1 MISKRNILSL
11 IISIIIPIMLT
22 TLYCHNIYNQIQA
35 EKQNLSEINAK
46 LSEIKSELEELESKV
61 HTNDAVIEITEEEQY
76 NNDDSNDDVA
86 IEITEADSY
95 EFNNSTLDVTITAY
109 DLSLEDCE
117 KDFSDPYYGITA
129 SGKDLKGHTLESARV
144 IAVDPDIIPLG
155 SEVYV
160 SFHDEEYQHLNG
172 TYTAEDVGGAI
183 QGHKIDLFFGDP
195 NYVSTDIEI
204 NNFGRRKATI
214 TIL

>member
-1 MISKRNILSL
+1 MISKSNILSL

-22 TLYCHNIYNQIQA
+22 TLYCYNTYNQIQA
-35 EKQNLSEINAK
+35 EKQYLNEINAK
-46 LSEIKSELEELESKV
+46 LSEIKSELEELESKA
-61 HTNDAVIEITEEEQY
+61 HTNTEIEEQY
-76 NNDDSNDDVA
+76 NNDDSNDDVV

-95 EFNNSTLDVTITAY
+95 EFNNSTLDVTVTAY

>member
-1 MISKRNILSL
+1 MISKSNILSL
-11 IISIIIPIMLT
+11 IMFIMIPISFT

-35 EKQNLSEINAK
+35 EKQNLNEINAK

-61 HTNDAVIEITEEEQY
+61 HTNDPV
-76 NNDDSNDDVA
+76 

-95 EFNNSTLDVTITAY
+95 EFNNSTLDVTVTAY

-172 TYTAEDVGGAI
+172 TYTAEDVGGTI